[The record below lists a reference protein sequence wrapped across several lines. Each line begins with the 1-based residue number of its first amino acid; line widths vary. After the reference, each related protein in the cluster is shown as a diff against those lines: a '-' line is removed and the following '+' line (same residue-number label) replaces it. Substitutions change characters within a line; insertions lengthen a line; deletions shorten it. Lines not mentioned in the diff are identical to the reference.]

1 VTTFRQARAAVV
13 DKWKVDWPLVAPDVP
28 FYFDNEA
35 VAPCQTPWTRVVVR
49 ELASRQETLGV
60 APTRIFERKAMAI
73 VQIFVARDTGVG
85 AIADLAQLARAVFE
99 GKSFSGLDFY
109 EVTPR
114 EVPTEDRWYQMTVE
128 AQFNYY
134 ETK

>member
-1 VTTFRQARAAVV
+1 VTTLREARKAIH
-13 DKWKVDWPLVAPDVP
+13 DKWTTDWPLVAPDVP

-35 VAPCQTPWTRVVVR
+35 VTPCQTPWTRLVVR
-49 ELASRQETLGV
+49 ELVSTQDTLGL
-60 APTRIFERKAMAI
+60 PTDRKFRRRAMVL
-73 VQIFVARDTGVG
+73 VQVFVQRDVGVG
-85 AIADLAQLARAVFE
+85 SMVDLAHSARGVFE
-99 GKSFSGLDFY
+99 GKSFSGLDFHA
-109 EVTPR
+109 VDAR

>member
-1 VTTFRQARAAVV
+1 MTTLREARKAVV
-13 DKWKVDWPLVAPDVP
+13 DKWLVDWPLVAPGVP
-28 FYFDNEA
+28 SYFDNEA
-35 VAPCQTPWTRVVVR
+35 AEPCSTPWTRVVVR
-49 ELASRQETLGV
+49 ELLSRQETLGV
-60 APTRIFERKAMAI
+60 APTRIFERKAMVL

-85 AIADLAQLARAVFE
+85 AILDLAQSARAVFE
-99 GKSFSGLDFY
+99 GKSFGGLDFY